1 MAVATSQLDRDL
13 LNQCLSGSEEAW
25 RGFCDRFAGLILHVV
40 RHVAG
45 AYRIPLDESTSDD
58 LVAEVFC
65 TLLERDCA
73 VLRRFRG
80 DSSLATYLVVI
91 ARRTAMRQLLQRQAL
106 PTDAVLEMDQL
117 PDYSRNATPDHP
129 NWDWESEEAVRGLS
143 QEEAHAIRMFHLEGK
158 SYREI
163 GHHLGMS
170 ENSIGPFLS
179 RAREK
184 IRQRA

>member
-1 MAVATSQLDRDL
+1 MATSQLDRDL
-13 LNQCLSGSEEAW
+13 LNECLSGSEEAW
-25 RGFCDRFAGLILHVV
+25 RSFCARFAGLILHVV
-40 RHVAG
+40 RHVAD
-45 AYRIPLDESTSDD
+45 AYRIALDEPTSDD

-65 TLLERDCA
+65 ALLERDCA

-91 ARRTAMRQLLQRQAL
+91 ARRTAMRQLVQRQAL
-106 PTDAVLEMDQL
+106 RTDAVTEMDQL
-117 PDYSRNATPDHP
+117 PDYSRNDAPSYPH
-129 NWDWESEEAVRGLS
+129 WDWDSKEAIRGLS